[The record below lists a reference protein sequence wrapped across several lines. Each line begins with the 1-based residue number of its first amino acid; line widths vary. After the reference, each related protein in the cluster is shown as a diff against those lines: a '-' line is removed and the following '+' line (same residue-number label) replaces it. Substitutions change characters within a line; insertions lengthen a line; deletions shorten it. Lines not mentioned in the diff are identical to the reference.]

1 MVPPCLNQKE
11 SEVETG
17 NQVDAMA
24 VIDALAVEVAALTK
38 RAVIAEARVNDLER
52 KLKESK

>member
-17 NQVDAMA
+17 NQVDAMT

-52 KLKESK
+52 KLKESE